1 MPAYTPQEM
10 DHRRL
15 MEAAR
20 LMRSVPTGGVSDP
33 QTVGVPEPSTEIP
46 VPETPEE
53 QQSLLSQIGSSAL
66 SAFGA
71 VGNLLDLPGSMARDV
86 LASLGGDFE
95 NPFDQ
100 LLSPFSHENRVT
112 GRDLLT
118 QYGITEA
125 NKETGMSGWIDDPME
140 GVRDVGGFLAEVALD
155 PLNMFFA
162 PVKAASTAAKAGT
175 KAGAKVAT
183 EAGEAAAKA
192 AAPAGRH
199 WLQNV
204 VDPLRFSEMGQQL
217 GGKIL
222 GESAEGIAK
231 ATDEGVSLM
240 ARATGRGM
248 SKAAQKTGRLVE
260 RTGEAIA
267 KSEREGLKRLGGFI
281 KGMPAATKFAAVRT
295 GMKAREFWN
304 QAFNFAAK
312 GAKFSETQKQFID
325 ASLKAIEMDAA
336 DLDVLHKYL
345 QTSARKRKDEI
356 LAEGGTFSR
365 ENEIEFFT
373 NQNGLLSDAIEGKPG
388 ALELFDPEVQEVIA
402 GIKGRQAQKRELLEQ
417 LDIRLRDFEDP
428 VVDFMYRYLTEFQK
442 DARIRETLGSRS
454 KKGTGQLFSPF
465 FREEVFR
472 GAFSE
477 DLKRVTSDDYIR
489 QLIYGIQ
496 DGDDAVD
503 VIRKVHEGKLDDSSL
518 KPALNVETFEL
529 ENGAESLVDSLRAS
543 ELIGSTNY
551 QARQQALLS
560 DINKDLGELRDA
572 AGGEIRTVAGLT
584 PYGLRLEL
592 IADRMR
598 QLGGASAG
606 NISQHFRKITD
617 DGKYFLHRNP
627 EVEKTLSEIEAMGDW
642 QYVTGGDDILFQS
655 GDLVRYLPDAGAA
668 PRFGVYTV
676 ENGVGKFREGVTRF
690 SGDNPKIDVSINEL
704 ELLTPKRALVENGKV
719 VDTFVYE
726 DRFDR
731 LADYLID
738 HPESFEGGRG
748 VFGNDPLADLE
759 KGFQNSNWIVANFG
773 VLKDMFVKG
782 GKTIL
787 EPGDVFGQADLVD
800 EVGRVLLA
808 PKSLVPEGGSTK
820 GIRLKDA
827 LFELFGY
834 SVDVDDLLKEIA
846 EANPQLLNKG
856 RGSQGLLASVKQAEQ
871 NYTSLAEEMGALS
884 PVPDSPWQSL
894 LEGKFSRE
902 GLSEGASVLGDV
914 ALENMSLV
922 KLKEMAKKLGLSP
935 HKKELRAGDYANLR
949 VGGDV
954 ERVFVESIE
963 DGVAK
968 IRRPGEGAEQAVSVP
983 ITETVGGPKTGADYF
998 QKKAVDD
1005 ALEEAAEYK
1014 SRSKVIEMS
1023 PDDFLRM
1030 AEQLPD
1036 GPSAEK
1042 LAGVQKL
1049 LSDEEEFSSIPR
1061 LVFRS
1066 KDGVAQVTTHE
1077 GRHRAMALRDR
1088 GVKSMPVEL
1097 QGDIRW
1103 GEQAKAA
1110 DEAVER
1116 MSDAE
1121 RRMYLF
1127 DVKEVWPS
1135 VLKGESRS
1143 DDAGSLFKNEI
1154 PFPVPDL
1161 RNVPDKPLEFTE
1173 VPRSGLK
1180 TETVTNLE
1188 AIRGDKANL
1197 IKSIQEVPDQL
1208 LKSIAAEEG
1217 ELTLKNLKAAVQD
1230 VVGAEST
1237 ANQVQAYRAI
1247 ESLMGV
1253 KTPGRNLAE
1262 RGENILEALR
1272 DPKDVATELGG
1283 RVAEAERLY
1292 KNADKK
1298 LMDDVGNW
1306 QVNPEL
1312 FNDITD
1318 VLSGAKASS
1327 DDFFPGGSQG
1337 AIANAFRS
1345 FTAMFKAGVLTW
1357 PARYTRDVA
1366 GGQINNM
1373 LNGMYSY
1380 RSSKNAWGVMH
1391 NKPLENLFDNPNEY
1405 ASLRKYLEDQGID
1418 PMQATGQQVTEAIQR
1433 LYAATKG
1440 HSSTVMRDI
1449 DFVGQEV
1456 VRDRIL
1462 ADLLDRGPGIGGEG
1476 LMGDLAI
1483 MGRAVKS
1490 GSWNPLDVAGVY
1502 SRAAKGPRA
1511 TTEFG
1516 LAKSADLVGKMTDD
1530 FNRMSGF
1537 MELLRKG
1544 EDPLEAMKKVN
1555 RVQVDYNP
1563 STFTPTEQALKR
1575 IFPFYSFMSRQGAY
1589 VTNELLTNPTGRLG
1603 NFIRAVRLGEGED
1616 SRTLPEHVK
1625 ATFALDVTDMP
1636 LVGGAEPG
1644 SSQYMTGFG
1653 LMFEDTINM
1662 LPTGGASNFFRDI
1675 VARTNPLLKGPLEWA
1690 FGRSSFQGGPMGG
1703 RDLASMDPSLG
1714 RIFTQLGIQ
1723 DPLPNEQAAPAFGSR
1738 GLEFA
1743 LANSPVSRL
1752 LSTVKGVVD
1761 TRKSP
1766 IQRASNALL
1775 GMKLTTVNQQQRRRG
1790 VRELMNARMK
1800 EAGVRPFETYQPSQE
1815 YIKGLPEG
1823 EERKALEI
1831 ITALT
1836 KSFERE
1842 RKAKKKAKQDGR

>member
-1 MPAYTPQEM
+1 MPAFTPQEM

-33 QTVGVPEPSTEIP
+33 QRVGVPDPSTEIP

-53 QQSLLSQIGSSAL
+53 QQSLLSQIGGSAL

-71 VGNLLDLPGSMARDV
+71 VGNLLDLPGSMLRDV
-86 LASLGGDFE
+86 IAIK
-95 NPFDQ
+95 NPLDQ

-192 AAPAGRH
+192 AAPAGRG
-199 WLQNV
+199 LFQNI
-204 VDPLRFSEMGQQL
+204 VDPFRFSEMGQKL
-217 GGKIL
+217 GGKFL
-222 GESAEGIAK
+222 DESAEGIAK

-240 ARATGRGM
+240 ARATGRGI

-373 NQNGLLSDAIEGKPG
+373 AQNGLLSDAIEGKPG

-417 LDIRLRDFEDP
+417 LGVRLRDFEDP

-496 DGDDAVD
+496 DGDHAAD

-518 KPALNVETFEL
+518 KPALNVETFKL
-529 ENGAESLVDSLRAS
+529 ENGAESLVDSLRAD
-543 ELIGSTNY
+543 ELIGSGEY
-551 QARQQALLS
+551 GARKQALLS

-655 GDLVRYLPDAGAA
+655 GDLVRYIPNTGAA

-690 SGDNPKIDVSINEL
+690 SDKSKIDVSINEL

-808 PKSLVPEGGSTK
+808 PKSLVPEGGSTT

-871 NYTSLAEEMGALS
+871 NYTSLVEEMGALS

-914 ALENMSLV
+914 ALEKMSLA
-922 KLKEMAKKLGLSP
+922 KLKEMAKKLGIQGAS
-935 HKKELRAGDYANLR
+935 KTTAAG
-949 VGGDV
+949 
-954 ERVFVESIE
+954 
-963 DGVAK
+963 K
-968 IRRPGEGAEQAVSVP
+968 
-983 ITETVGGPKTGADYF
+983 AD
-998 QKKAVDD
+998 
-1005 ALEEAAEYK
+1005 
-1014 SRSKVIEMS
+1014 
-1023 PDDFLRM
+1023 
-1030 AEQLPD
+1030 
-1036 GPSAEK
+1036 
-1042 LAGVQKL
+1042 
-1049 LSDEEEFSSIPR
+1049 
-1061 LVFRS
+1061 
-1066 KDGVAQVTTHE
+1066 
-1077 GRHRAMALRDR
+1077 
-1088 GVKSMPVEL
+1088 
-1097 QGDIRW
+1097 
-1103 GEQAKAA
+1103 
-1110 DEAVER
+1110 
-1116 MSDAE
+1116 
-1121 RRMYLF
+1121 
-1127 DVKEVWPS
+1127 
-1135 VLKGESRS
+1135 
-1143 DDAGSLFKNEI
+1143 
-1154 PFPVPDL
+1154 
-1161 RNVPDKPLEFTE
+1161 
-1173 VPRSGLK
+1173 
-1180 TETVTNLE
+1180 
-1188 AIRGDKANL
+1188 L

-1208 LKSIAAEEG
+1208 LKSIAGQEG

-1262 RGENILEALR
+1262 RGENILESLR
-1272 DPKDVATELGG
+1272 DPKDVVTELGG

-1405 ASLRKYLEDQGID
+1405 ASLRKYLQDQGID
-1418 PMQATGQQVTEAIQR
+1418 PMRATGQQVTEAIQR

-1456 VRDRIL
+1456 VMDRVL
-1462 ADLLDRGPGIGGEG
+1462 SELLDRGPGIGGEG
-1476 LMGDLAI
+1476 LMDDLAI
-1483 MGRAVKS
+1483 MGRAIKS
-1490 GSWNPLDVAGVY
+1490 GSWNPLDIAGVY

-1625 ATFALDVTDMP
+1625 ATFALDVTGMP

-1662 LPTGGASNFFRDI
+1662 LPTGGASDFFRDI
-1675 VARTNPLLKGPLEWA
+1675 VGRTNPLLKGPLEWA

-1752 LSTVKGVVD
+1752 LSTTKGLLD
-1761 TRKSP
+1761 YDRKSLT
-1766 IQRASNALL
+1766 QRASNALL